1 MMKIMSLFEGRHCM
15 PDCVEAPILHNI
27 HDITDINLMERQCR
41 KSLKNCTEL
50 ILFVTGLTPALV
62 TVINYCVS
70 KEIPCTLMNYDR
82 TTGRYFRQDI
92 VIPNTKPIK
101 LPDEVKSLLV

>member
-1 MMKIMSLFEGRHCM
+1 M
-15 PDCVEAPILHNI
+15 PDCVEGPILHNI
-27 HDITDINLMERQCR
+27 HDITDIETMERQCR

-82 TTGRYFRQDI
+82 ATGRYFRQDI
-92 VIPNTKPIK
+92 AILTKECIQ
-101 LPDEVKSLLV
+101 LPEEVKSLLV